1 MKKLIHI
8 VSMAVLGVILLN
20 GFVRVDAASRTV
32 ALNLSNQNN
41 TTSSEM
47 LASNLYPIDYMIVA
61 GDTSRGDI
69 DYKISGRDQVGTYI
83 TISQSGTCPVG
94 VTQAT
99 TGLSGGTLPPIYFTV
114 DSYVKITI
122 LKGTKKNTNSNYYIG
137 SGMIYTPTA
146 DVLAGNTGRASANAM
161 VNELAGQADLD
172 ICYAEMNRLAVEMRE
187 RVNEWDEQNA
197 ALMD

>member
-20 GFVRVDAASRTV
+20 GFVCVDAASRTV
-32 ALNLSNQNN
+32 ALNMSNQNN

-122 LKGTKKNTNSNYYIG
+122 LKGTKKNNNSNYIG
-137 SGMIYTPTA
+137 SGLIYTPTA
-146 DVLAGNTGRASANAM
+146 EVLERNTGRALTNAM
-161 VNELAGQADLD
+161 VNELAGQVDLD